1 MSTHLKGIVCPRC
14 QHIGTTAD
22 AYDGCPRCREEDIAV
37 NMSTFY
43 DFSQNADQL
52 KAAFLS
58 TRGTGIW
65 RHRPL
70 LPIDSSVS
78 PITLGEGNTPLLHC
92 KKLGKILG
100 LNNLYLKN
108 ESVNPTWSF
117 KDRLCSV
124 GVTRALQE
132 KASTITVS
140 STGNHGAAAA
150 AYSAA
155 AGLPCI
161 VFTLAEVTPLMKML
175 MQAYGAYVFAL
186 DEADD
191 RWRIMEWCVKN
202 LGWFPLSGYDT
213 AVIGSNCYAVDGY
226 KTISYE
232 LFEELH
238 DLPDFIVVPNAYSD
252 GLFGIWKGVKDLHAI
267 GLTAKK
273 CRMVSAEVLGSLSQT
288 YSQRSDK
295 IIELEYVPSV
305 ASSIATNI
313 GTWQG
318 YSALLESDGLAEV
331 TNDEELMEMQ
341 MLLAKTEGIF
351 GEVSS
356 VSALVAI
363 KKLVMAKQLHPDD
376 CVVAIMTSSGLK
388 FADESSS
395 RLTQVPIIQADPRDL
410 LKTAKDV
417 YGLDLTK

>member
-1 MSTHLKGIVCPRC
+1 MNTYLKGIVCPRC
-14 QHIGTTAD
+14 QHTGTATD
-22 AYDGCPRCREEDIAV
+22 AYDGCPRCKEDGIAV
-37 NMSTFY
+37 NMTTYY
-43 DFSQNADQL
+43 DYSHHADQL
-52 KAAFLS
+52 KAAFLAAE
-58 TRGTGIW
+58 GTGIW
-65 RHRPL
+65 RFRPL
-70 LPIDSSVS
+70 LPVDSQVS

-100 LNNLYLKN
+100 LNHLYLKN
-108 ESVNPTWSF
+108 ESMNPTWSF

-124 GVTRALQE
+124 GVTRAVQE
-132 KASTITVS
+132 KASTVTVS

-161 VFTLAEVTPLMKML
+161 IFTLTEVTPLMKML

-202 LGWFPLSGYDT
+202 LGWFPMSGYNT

-232 LFEELH
+232 LYEQLH

-252 GLFGIWKGVKDLHAI
+252 GLYGIWKGVKDLHAI
-267 GLTAKK
+267 GLTSKK
-273 CRMVSAEVLGSLSQT
+273 CRMVSAEVIGSLYHTFSQKK
-288 YSQRSDK
+288 DK
-295 IIELEYVPSV
+295 IIELEYRPSV

-318 YSALLESDGLAEV
+318 YSALLESNGLAEV
-331 TNDEELMEMQ
+331 SDNVELLEMQ
-341 MLLAKTEGIF
+341 FLLAKTEGIF
-351 GEVSS
+351 GELSS
-356 VSALVAI
+356 LSALVAI
-363 KKLVMAKQLHPDD
+363 RKLAQAKQLHPDD
-376 CVVAIMTSSGLK
+376 CIVAILTSSGLK
-388 FADESSS
+388 FADASVAN
-395 RLTQVPIIQADPRDL
+395 LTQVPVIQADPRSL
-410 LKTAKDV
+410 LSTAKEV
-417 YGLDLTK
+417 YGLDL